1 MERITLLS
9 KSMYIDKKAKNRT
22 LEGPTIKG
30 WGQRRMYEKTKLRKI
45 GQKSEKRSERVD
57 FRNH

>member
-1 MERITLLS
+1 
-9 KSMYIDKKAKNRT
+9 MYIDKKAKNGT

-45 GQKSEKRSERVD
+45 GQRNEKRSERVD